1 LKWRPTFVSA
11 PLLSAAA
18 ATVLSWA
25 AVAVVCADAAI
36 SADSSSPAN
45 ATPNNS
51 AVPQAP
57 NFFVRYTPS
66 SPAGLGTTT
75 SGASPNPS
83 AETSLLR
90 PLPIPSAVQ
99 FKVVLKTPIDSR
111 RDIEGQ
117 PIKATLK
124 DDLVYD
130 DRVVAEAGS
139 ELIGHIEHLRK
150 SRRMLK
156 AMASNDGRFIKSGS
170 MTIVFD
176 ELSSPHN
183 EHFSIIG
190 MISQQHTM
198 QESGRYPRELKVG
211 KHGDIN
217 KAEEVFS
224 TGDQIISQVLN
235 FTLQSGLGP
244 LGTVASFGAAPI
256 LLGAL
261 GAIEPDTAYLKPV
274 SEDEKHP
281 RLKGFALGA
290 TSSLPGY
297 QAIQVFGFKGDDL
310 KLRVGDEFMVQVH
323 APYHDIVAADGALIP
338 QESFDSLSVQ
348 ATVVPKEMAVREK
361 IHY

>member
-1 LKWRPTFVSA
+1 MHNDAGSLTSGPFVH
-11 PLLSAAA
+11 
-18 ATVLSWA
+18 
-25 AVAVVCADAAI
+25 
-36 SADSSSPAN
+36 
-45 ATPNNS
+45 
-51 AVPQAP
+51 
-57 NFFVRYTPS
+57 YTPTVPS
-66 SPAGLGTTT
+66 DPA
-75 SGASPNPS
+75 S
-83 AETSLLR
+83 AFPLLR

-99 FKVVLKTPIDSR
+99 FAVALKTPIDSR
-111 RDIEGQ
+111 KDFQGQ
-117 PIKATLK
+117 TIRATLK

-130 DRVVAEAGS
+130 ERVVAEAGS

-156 AMASNDGRFIKSGS
+156 AMASNDGRFVKNGS
-170 MTIVFD
+170 MTVVFD
-176 ELSSPHN
+176 ELVTPHN
-183 EHFSIIG
+183 EHFSIVG
-190 MISQQHTM
+190 MLSRQHTM

-244 LGTVASFGAAPI
+244 LGTVASLGAAPI
-256 LLGAL
+256 LMGAL
-261 GAIEPDTAYLKPV
+261 GAIEPETAYLKPV
-274 SEDEKHP
+274 SEEDKHP
-281 RLKGFALGA
+281 RIKGFALGA

-338 QESFDSLSVQ
+338 RDSFDSLSVR
-348 ATVVPKEMAVREK
+348 ATVVPKAMVVPEK
-361 IHY
+361 LHY